1 MSDFL
6 FVLTTSPNF
15 YWKMCLRPLTPA
27 EGQNRVAEANQL
39 RDRVQDGATP
49 AEREAGLTGIVQ
61 FVEAVGRPAEPFVV
75 PLMPAI
81 LKALSEKVC
90 VCGLSVVGEQ
100 TSRAPTNRATVGGVE
115 RGGKHVWCIN
125 GHACNL

>member
-1 MSDFL
+1 
-6 FVLTTSPNF
+6 
-15 YWKMCLRPLTPA
+15 MCLRPLTPA

-39 RDRVQDGATP
+39 RDRVQDGATA

-61 FVEAVGRPAEPFVV
+61 FIEAVGRPAEPFVV

-90 VCGLSVVGEQ
+90 VCACEYTGWGAPSAV
-100 TSRAPTNRATVGGVE
+100 APTNSSWRGV
-115 RGGKHVWCIN
+115 VPWNSMTSIPYS
-125 GHACNL
+125 

>member
-1 MSDFL
+1 M
-6 FVLTTSPNF
+6 
-15 YWKMCLRPLTPA
+15 
-27 EGQNRVAEANQL
+27 AEANQL

-49 AEREAGLTGIVQ
+49 ADREAGLTGIVQ

-90 VCGLSVVGEQ
+90 A
-100 TSRAPTNRATVGGVE
+100 SRPFVRRRSRCIGGRE
-115 RGGKHVWCIN
+115 D
-125 GHACNL
+125 

>member
-1 MSDFL
+1 
-6 FVLTTSPNF
+6 
-15 YWKMCLRPLTPA
+15 MCLRPLTPA

-49 AEREAGLTGIVQ
+49 ADREAGLTGIVQ

-90 VCGLSVVGEQ
+90 ASFQC
-100 TSRAPTNRATVGGVE
+100 SRPFVRRRSPCMGWREDCASGV
-115 RGGKHVWCIN
+115 
-125 GHACNL
+125 